1 MSWFHFWLFLH
12 IAAAIIAFGPTFVFP
27 LIGVAARNDPA
38 HMGFALRLD
47 AAIEDKLVIPFS
59 LTMPVS
65 GIGLAASLGIEWG
78 HNAWLI
84 MGLALWVVAM
94 FVAVVLQRP
103 VVHQLIEMTSAMR
116 APAAA
121 AGPGA
126 AVAGPPA
133 EFMRLIKRVQ
143 MNGMVLTVLLF
154 AIMILMVWKPA
165 GNI

>member
-12 IAAAIIAFGPTFVFP
+12 VTAAIVAFGPTFVFP
-27 LIGVAARNDPA
+27 LIGVAARNEPA
-38 HMGFALRLD
+38 HIGFALHLD
-47 AAIEDKLVIPFS
+47 AAIEDKLVIPFA

-78 HNAWLI
+78 HNAWLVL
-84 MGLALWVVAM
+84 GLALWVVAM

-103 VVHQLIEMTSAMR
+103 IVHRLIEITSAMR
-116 APAAA
+116 APAP

-126 AVAGPPA
+126 DVAGPPE
-133 EFMRLIKRVQ
+133 EFVRLIKRVQ
-143 MNGMVLTVLLF
+143 QNGMVLTVLLI
-154 AIMILMVWKPA
+154 AIIILMVWKPA